1 MPSPVSPVTPLPLR
15 RLADVPGDDVPPP
28 SFEAICRAHGG
39 QIARW
44 AERLGGPGLDAE
56 ETVQEVL
63 LVVARRLPEFRG
75 EARITTWLFRITTR
89 VLANQRRAARRRHRW
104 ARLTRRI
111 EDQTASDA
119 PGPGDELER
128 REASRRFYAAL
139 ELLPER
145 YREVLV
151 LFELEDQGTEDIA
164 GLMER
169 PAATIRVWL
178 HRARTAF
185 IAAWRQQNQKESGA

>member
-1 MPSPVSPVTPLPLR
+1 MPVSHASPFSRPR
-15 RLADVPGDDVPPP
+15 RLADVPGDVPPP
-28 SFEAICRAHGG
+28 SFDAVCRAHGS

-44 AERLGGPGLDAE
+44 AERLGGPGLDAD
-56 ETVQEVL
+56 ETVQEVF

-89 VLANQRRAARRRHRW
+89 VLANQRRSARRRHRW

-111 EDQTASDA
+111 EDLTASDA
-119 PGPGDELER
+119 PGPGDALER

-151 LFELEDQGTEDIA
+151 LFELEDLGTEEIA
-164 GLMER
+164 RLMER
-169 PAATIRVWL
+169 PPATVRVWL
-178 HRARTAF
+178 HRARTSF
-185 IAAWRQQNQKESGA
+185 IAAWQQQNQKENGA